1 VSEEAAPVP
10 VALPH
15 LAAVAP
21 ADPTA
26 LFTAFAVVYGCRA
39 IVNQRGERMVD
50 LELGDTTATV
60 RGVIWKDAAPAQTAA
75 CDLPRGTPVKALFGV
90 THYQGAL
97 QVDVKRLRALT
108 AEELGEHRELLFGE
122 FWQLAQEHRAR
133 TLVFDIETVPA
144 VERRALPPTVA
155 ERLARHAE
163 TQKLEP
169 EAAMGLSP
177 LLGKVVSLAFADA
190 SVEGGPI
197 RALVVPPAGR
207 EHDAFPEW
215 MHPLT
220 EPQLLAAFW
229 TLAREA
235 ETVVTFNG
243 RNFDLPFLTTRSV
256 VHGVPVRVD
265 LNTKPYALRPH
276 LDLYRVLMGER
287 ALGPGSLD
295 VVCWALGIE
304 SPKGELDGSMVAPV
318 YATGDVER
326 IATYNA
332 ADVRA
337 TVALYHRLA
346 AGLLRYR
353 ADW

>member
-1 VSEEAAPVP
+1 VSEEPAPVAS
-10 VALPH
+10 ALPN

-21 ADPTA
+21 ADPGA
-26 LFTAFAVVYGCRA
+26 LFTAFAVLYGCQSV
-39 IVNQRGERMVD
+39 INQRGERMLN
-50 LELGDTTATV
+50 LELGDTTAAL
-60 RGVIWKDAAPAQTAA
+60 RGVIWKDAGEAQAAA
-75 CDLPRGTPVKALFGV
+75 CELRRGTPVKALFCV
-90 THYQGAL
+90 SSYQGAL
-97 QVDVKRLRALT
+97 QLDVKRLRVLRD
-108 AEELGEHRELLFGE
+108 EEQAEHRLLLFGE
-122 FWQLAQEHRAR
+122 FWELAQAHRAQ

-190 SVEGGPI
+190 SRPDLPI
-197 RALVVPPAGR
+197 QALVVPPPGR
-207 EHDAFPEW
+207 EQEAFPEW
-215 MHPLT
+215 IHPLT
-220 EPQLLAAFW
+220 ERQLLGAFW

-243 RNFDLPFLTTRSV
+243 RNFDLPFLTARSV
-256 VHGVPVRVD
+256 VHDVPVRVD

-318 YATGDVER
+318 YAAGDIER

-337 TVALYHRLA
+337 TAALYQRLA
-346 AGLLRYR
+346 AGLLKYR